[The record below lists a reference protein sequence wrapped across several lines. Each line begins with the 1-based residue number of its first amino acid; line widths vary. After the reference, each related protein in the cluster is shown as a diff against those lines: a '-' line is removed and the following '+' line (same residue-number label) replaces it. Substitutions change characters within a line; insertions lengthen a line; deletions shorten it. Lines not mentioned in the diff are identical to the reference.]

1 MSILEIFDK
10 NWKMWY
16 VNKQL
21 SYLTFVI
28 LFSTCCHLVF
38 AVLALSLD
46 FLFGL
51 RIWLIRLCAFL
62 SNETSSDFRF
72 RANSFIL
79 FSDSK
84 DLILDSFL
92 RVCFFKVDISRF
104 RCVSISR
111 WRLSVSFIFWT
122 NFTLFLFM
130 SKTSDLSFS
139 TCLSYWAW
147 FLSSLECSFWAVF
160 NFLTSLWSLP
170 RKK

>member
-1 MSILEIFDK
+1 MTFLDHLNLPKFDFTQSRSDGKIIIFQQSQGLTSHFESLWSI
-10 NWKMWY
+10 
-16 VNKQL
+16 VQL
-21 SYLTFVI
+21 SNLTFVI

-111 WRLSVSFIFWT
+111 WRLSVSFIF
-122 NFTLFLFM
+122 
-130 SKTSDLSFS
+130 
-139 TCLSYWAW
+139 
-147 FLSSLECSFWAVF
+147 
-160 NFLTSLWSLP
+160 
-170 RKK
+170 